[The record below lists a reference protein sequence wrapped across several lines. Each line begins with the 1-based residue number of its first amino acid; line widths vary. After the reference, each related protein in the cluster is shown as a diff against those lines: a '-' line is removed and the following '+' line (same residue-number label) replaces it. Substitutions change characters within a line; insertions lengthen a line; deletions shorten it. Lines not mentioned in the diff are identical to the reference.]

1 MSAIDELVSIWEERK
16 ENGTA
21 VSPEEICRDCPELA
35 DELRWHIRALQA
47 VESHFGVP
55 TGSHNGSTTKHGS
68 VPATIPSGPVRIAT
82 DYQIERLHA
91 SGGLGNVFLAVDP
104 VLKRKVAI
112 KFPKWKTL
120 SPQQLARF
128 EREARITGRL
138 DHPGIVP
145 VHSLKHDN
153 GSSPCYV
160 MRFVDGPTFA
170 QTVQRVHGE
179 SKGPMTKAFF
189 EQMDFRRLLQNFL
202 AVCNI
207 VGYAHGQ
214 GVVHRDV
221 KPQNIVIGPFGETLL
236 LDWGLAKVVDQSNA
250 EDSRDVDLP
259 NENRESMQTQTGM
272 VCGTPAFASPEQLQ
286 GQNELVDFRSDIY
299 SLGATLFYL
308 LSGETSVQKSKVG
321 DIMESFRQG
330 RIFSVRERN
339 PHVPRRLAAICQ
351 KAMAIDRDAR
361 YQTASELTRDLE
373 RYLAGDAVSA
383 VVDPFWTRI
392 ARTLRRRPRLVAAS
406 LATCLMAI
414 VAGLVGSALLNQKN
428 RELVGSNDRLQSAVS
443 ESQLANRQALD
454 ALRSLVDDVVIRDL
468 SEQKTLDHQERDF
481 LNRILSQYIA
491 LAELQGE
498 SRENRAIRAEGLMQ
512 IGKIHLRLSDEEKA
526 LLDLQGAADE
536 FQKLVDETD
545 KLEYRL
551 QLARTLTDWSEA
563 LLKSGQLKQANLRA
577 NSGIQILNEA
587 ATGIESATLSSPEI
601 AYLYRILGIVQC
613 RQRLWVDA
621 KDSLER
627 SRKHFEQLLT
637 KDTLN
642 AKYKLSLA
650 MVFRHLSEVSGELGD
665 LPNQILF
672 SKDSLDLHSSLATQ
686 FPDQPEYQLGFAMAL
701 NNFSIQRE
709 FFGEIPAAIKEVSL
723 AITIVE
729 KLANR
734 YESAT
739 QYRETWGVL
748 LFRRSN
754 LYRLSEDDKFEEP
767 DLRQSIGLF
776 QELVRVFPG
785 NSDYLVQ
792 LLNPMHA
799 LAELKYRNGRLSD
812 ALAIEGEL
820 HVVAE
825 QLQTKFPE
833 VAKSSVSVTH
843 AQKLRAI
850 LLRRQRRFAE
860 ALPVSLGVVSFLS
873 EMAKSDSTASLEQLL
888 LDAHIQLSRSL
899 RSLPTGKDKSLEEL
913 KIAAELA
920 ERLEKANS
928 KDFKVLSLIA
938 DGHNGLAYDYNSL
951 KQADQAAFHRKREL
965 EIREMVVA
973 GFPDNPFYRIQLA
986 RSIFKQSYPLIMRD
1000 ELIVARQNL
1009 DSAINL
1015 METTK
1020 AEYPDDLL
1028 VSKTYGDCRANLGR
1042 WYYRQR
1048 RYKEALSEF
1057 KLGVDWNPSNDNR
1070 ASHLV
1075 CWAILEPD
1083 NDQIL
1088 VEVNSIIEG
1097 GIPSQRPLTNLLGG
1111 CGFALEKTTKPE
1123 LASKYSDMAVH
1134 LLEYMVDD
1142 NYLPTDDS
1150 MRSLCSNPWHSKMR
1164 QRPEVMS
1171 LLEKLAFRNKELTG
1185 TSPPF
1190 PTKDTLIRDV
1200 RIWFSKRS
1208 LDELSIGTWLYRAT
1222 APRLEKAK

>member
-1 MSAIDELVSIWEERK
+1 MSAIDELISIWEERQ

-47 VESHFGVP
+47 VESHFGAP

-112 KFPKWKTL
+112 KFPKWNIL
-120 SPQQLARF
+120 NPQQLARF
-128 EREARITGRL
+128 EREAHITGRL

-170 QTVQRVHGE
+170 ETVQRVHRE

-189 EQMDFRRLLQNFL
+189 EQMDFRHLLQNFL

-214 GVVHRDV
+214 GVIHRDV

-236 LDWGLAKVVDQSNA
+236 LDWGLAKVVDQSNV
-250 EDSRDVDLP
+250 EDNRDGDLP
-259 NENRESMQTQTGM
+259 SYNRESMQTQTGM

-308 LSGETSVQKSKVG
+308 LSGETSVHKTKLSDVLERFRLGKV
-321 DIMESFRQG
+321 
-330 RIFSVRERN
+330 FSVRERN
-339 PHVPRRLAAICQ
+339 PHVPRTLAAISQ

-361 YQTASELTRDLE
+361 YQTASELTCDLE

-392 ARTLRRRPRLVAAS
+392 ARTLRRRPGLVAAS
-406 LATCLMAI
+406 LATCFMAI
-414 VAGLVGSALLNQKN
+414 FAGLIGSALLNQKN
-428 RELVGSNDRLQSAVS
+428 RELVGSNNRLQSAVS
-443 ESQLANRQALD
+443 ESRLANRQALG

-468 SEQKTLDHQERDF
+468 SEQKTLDNQERDF
-481 LNRILSQYIA
+481 LNRILSQYTT

-498 SRENRAIRAEGLMQ
+498 SQENRAIRAEGLMQ
-512 IGKIHLRLSDEEKA
+512 IGKIHLRLSDEEQA

-536 FQKLVDETD
+536 FQKLVDETG
-545 KLEYRL
+545 KWEYRL

-563 LLKSGQLKQANLRA
+563 LMKSGQLKQANLRA
-577 NSGIQILNEA
+577 NSGIQVLNETTKGFDSA
-587 ATGIESATLSSPEI
+587 ALSSPEI
-601 AYLYRILGIVQC
+601 AYLYRILGIVQS
-613 RQRLWVDA
+613 RQRLWQDA
-621 KDSLER
+621 RTSLER

-637 KDTLN
+637 KDTSN

-650 MVFRHLSEVSGELGD
+650 MIFRNLSEISLELGD
-665 LPNQILF
+665 LHNQIMF

-701 NNFSIQRE
+701 NNFSIERE
-709 FFGEIPAAIKEVSL
+709 FFGEISAAIKEVSQ
-723 AITIVE
+723 AIATVE
-729 KLANR
+729 KLAGR

-754 LYRLSEDDKFEEP
+754 LYRLGEDDKLEES

-776 QELVRVFPG
+776 QELIRVFPS

-792 LLNPMHA
+792 LLNPLHA
-799 LAELKYRNGRLSD
+799 LAESKYRNARLSD
-812 ALAIEGEL
+812 AMEVEGQL
-820 HVVAE
+820 HVISE
-825 QLQTKFPE
+825 QLQSKFPE
-833 VAKSSVSVTH
+833 VAKFSVSLTN
-843 AQKLRAI
+843 AQKLRAK

-860 ALPVSLGVVSFLS
+860 AVPISLGVVSFLS
-873 EMAKSDSTASLEQLL
+873 EMAKSDSTASPEQLL

-899 RSLPTGKDKSLEEL
+899 RSLPTGKDKSLEGL

-938 DGHNGLAYDYNSL
+938 DGHNDLAYDYNSL
-951 KQADQAAFHRKREL
+951 KQSVQAAFHRKKEL

-973 GFPDNPFYRIQLA
+973 GFPNNPFYRVQLA
-986 RSIFKQSYPLIMRD
+986 RSIFKQSYPLILRD
-1000 ELIVARQNL
+1000 ELIVARENL
-1009 DSAINL
+1009 DMAINL
-1015 METTK
+1015 MDTTK

-1028 VSKTYGDCRANLGR
+1028 VRKTYGDCRANLGR

-1048 RYKEALSEF
+1048 RNKEALSEF

-1075 CWAILEPD
+1075 CWAILEPN

-1097 GIPSQRPLTNLLGG
+1097 GIPSQRPLTNLLHG
-1111 CGFALEKTTKPE
+1111 CGFALEKTTNPE
-1123 LASKYSDMAVH
+1123 LARKYSDMAVH
-1134 LLEYMVDD
+1134 LLEFMVDD
-1142 NYLPTDDS
+1142 NYLPTDD
-1150 MRSLCSNPWHSKMR
+1150 MTRSLCTNGGLKKMR

-1171 LLEKLAFRNKELTG
+1171 LLEKLADRNKDLTG
-1185 TSPPF
+1185 TSPPM

-1208 LDELSIGTWLYRAT
+1208 LEELTIGTWIYRAM